1 MRRRGSDGTPS
12 DEEGDDLDHR
22 LSPRSNPELCVDV
35 LEVLLTVPGAMKSA
49 AAISVLL
56 LPRATQVSTS
66 ASRRVSP
73 NTPESPLQASG
84 GPRGRKSWKGKS
96 RISPQRRSTRTF
108 SGSLI
113 SATLISAKELSESTG
128 AFSSGWHTHPGIA
141 IVQVHK
147 GYLKIYDQT
156 CVPTIVEAGETY
168 IETPERAVNVVGK
181 GQIKWTTT
189 LILAN
194 SAPGEPD
201 RHPADNP
208 CD

>member
-1 MRRRGSDGTPS
+1 MRKF
-12 DEEGDDLDHR
+12 
-22 LSPRSNPELCVDV
+22 RSKKAVALAAW
-35 LEVLLTVPGAMKSA
+35 TVIAAVGVGIA
-49 AAISVLL
+49 AAAVTSTVLADTNVV
-56 LPRATQVSTS
+56 R
-66 ASRRVSP
+66 
-73 NTPESPLQASG
+73 E
-84 GPRGRKSWKGKS
+84 
-96 RISPQRRSTRTF
+96 RIVR
-108 SGSLI
+108 
-113 SATLISAKELSESTG
+113 SESTG

-147 GYLKIYDQT
+147 GYFKIYDQT

-181 GQIKWTTT
+181 GHMKWTTT